1 MIRMDGP
8 DTSHLFEDTELW
20 QQKKYTPQ
28 NNLKQGKI
36 KSSIKNKLEFP
47 SIVNSYTYTYTWFSF
62 FFGLE
67 ES

>member
-1 MIRMDGP
+1 MDQI
-8 DTSHLFEDTELW
+8 HHIFFEDTELW

-28 NNLKQGKI
+28 NNLKQGKN

-47 SIVNSYTYTYTWFSF
+47 SNVNSYTYTCFFF